1 MSQLSYCPECQ
12 NSQNDVSTLTF
23 TLMGWPSE
31 EDGTE
36 HLKNLE
42 EKNSNI
48 FHLPHKVKVKRS
60 PCPRAS

>member
-31 EDGTE
+31 EDGT
-36 HLKNLE
+36 
-42 EKNSNI
+42 
-48 FHLPHKVKVKRS
+48 
-60 PCPRAS
+60 